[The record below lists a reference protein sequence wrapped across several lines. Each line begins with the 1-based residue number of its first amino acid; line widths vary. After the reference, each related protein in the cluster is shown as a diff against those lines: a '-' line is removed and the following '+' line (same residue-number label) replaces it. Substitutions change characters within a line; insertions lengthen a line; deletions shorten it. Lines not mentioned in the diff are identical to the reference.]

1 MKQSLAQRK
10 TCWLLAAAGLLIT
23 SAAPAETNSQAPGYY
38 RMPLG
43 KMTVTAVSDGTV
55 TLPLE
60 QLLTNISPETLQK
73 RLADDGISSLAETSI
88 NTFVIDTGKQK
99 ILIDAGAG
107 SLIGK
112 TGGHLLDNL
121 REAGYPPESIDAVL
135 ITHIHSDHSGGISLN
150 GKPAFPNAQVYVE
163 QKDAEFWLNPAANLN
178 KVSEDKKGMFN
189 ESVNAFNPI
198 KTAGKLRTFNA
209 PATLVGGIRAF
220 PAPGHTPGSVIYRV
234 ESEGQSLIFWGD
246 LVHVKA
252 VQMPDPKVAIHF
264 DFDQP
269 QAIKTRE
276 RILAQIAK
284 EGSWVGAA
292 HFSFPGFGHV
302 KTDGNGYR
310 WIPANYTIKVAQ

>member
-1 MKQSLAQRK
+1 
-10 TCWLLAAAGLLIT
+10 
-23 SAAPAETNSQAPGYY
+23 
-38 RMPLG
+38 
-43 KMTVTAVSDGTV
+43 
-55 TLPLE
+55 
-60 QLLTNISPETLQK
+60 
-73 RLADDGISSLAETSI
+73 
-88 NTFVIDTGKQK
+88 
-99 ILIDAGAG
+99 
-107 SLIGK
+107 
-112 TGGHLLDNL
+112 
-121 REAGYPPESIDAVL
+121 
-135 ITHIHSDHSGGISLN
+135 
-150 GKPAFPNAQVYVE
+150 
-163 QKDAEFWLNPAANLN
+163 
-178 KVSEDKKGMFN
+178 MFN

-246 LVHVKA
+246 LVHAKA